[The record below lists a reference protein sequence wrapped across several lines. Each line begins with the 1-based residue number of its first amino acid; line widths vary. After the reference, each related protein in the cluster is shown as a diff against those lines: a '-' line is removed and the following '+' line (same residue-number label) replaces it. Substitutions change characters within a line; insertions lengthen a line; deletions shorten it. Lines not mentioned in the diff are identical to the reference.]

1 MLYINYI
8 VNQTIFQ
15 MAAREILDAFAKSAR
30 FKINNEYNRKEIQ
43 EFMRTI
49 PNAGLQNP
57 TALTYNQW
65 NCGMTFICPLFEI
78 INWGTYLYL
87 GAGYNYT
94 GDCYNIKKGINR
106 KIKIG
111 SWKNGEFNFLDNTIE
126 SFLEWKVKNCQN
138 QNQKE
143 HKKDKLND
151 REEDVKSTEIFAVEN
166 ELMKNFGFVSIGVY
180 FKNSNNEPFC
190 RFNVKK
196 SDIKSLV
203 YALVVENEIKYI
215 GKTIRGYS
223 RPLSYLKNDVMVNVK
238 EGILNSLKDNR
249 KVHVLVKS
257 ENLIYTMEGL
267 DIDIDI
273 AEGYEQALISKFKP
287 EWNNHIRELPNSSG
301 IK

>member
-1 MLYINYI
+1 
-8 VNQTIFQ
+8 

-43 EFMRTI
+43 EFMCTI

-78 INWGTYLYL
+78 INKGSYRYL
-87 GAGYNYT
+87 GAGSNYT
-94 GDCYNIKKGINR
+94 GDCFNITRENNNKV
-106 KIKIG
+106 KIG

-138 QNQKE
+138 QNQNQKE
-143 HKKDKLND
+143 HKKNKLND
-151 REEDVKSTEIFAVEN
+151 SEEDVKTTEIFTVEN
-166 ELMKNFGFVSIGVY
+166 ELMNNFGFVSIGEY
-180 FKNSNNEPFC
+180 YKNSNNEPCC
-190 RFNVKK
+190 RYNVKK

-223 RPLSYLKNDVMVNVK
+223 RPLSYLKNDVMINVK
-238 EGILNSLKDNR
+238 EGILKSLEEDR

-257 ENLIYTMEGL
+257 KDLIYSMDGL
-267 DIDIDI
+267 YIDI

-287 EWNNHIRELPNSSG
+287 KWNNHIRELPDSYSS
-301 IK
+301 K